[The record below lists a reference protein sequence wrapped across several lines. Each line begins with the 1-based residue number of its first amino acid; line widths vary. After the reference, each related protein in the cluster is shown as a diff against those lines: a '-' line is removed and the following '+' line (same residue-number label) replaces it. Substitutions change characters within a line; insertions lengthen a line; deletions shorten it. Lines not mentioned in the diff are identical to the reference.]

1 MTRYYSP
8 ILGRFL
14 QTDSAGTEDGLNL
27 YAHTGNDPVNLVDP
41 TGQWGEVVN
50 TALDYTPIVGGVKG
64 FYEAYQDPTWTN
76 IAAAGVGIFGPPGK
90 ALGKGGK
97 AIVSSPIVERGTQ
110 GIYEFIGK
118 SGKTYVGQSSNIPK
132 RLEQHLRSGKLPA
145 GTPVTTT
152 PVSGGKLQREI
163 AEQSR
168 IKELGGIKSG
178 NLENKVNPIG
188 PKREHLLP

>member
-27 YAHTGNDPVNLVDP
+27 YAYTGNDPVNLVDP

-50 TALDYTPIVGGVKG
+50 TALDYTLIVGGVKG

-76 IAAAGVGIFGPPGK
+76 IAAAGAGIFGPPGK

-97 AIVSSPIVERGTQ
+97 AAVKGLGNP
-110 GIYEFIGK
+110 FK
-118 SGKTYVGQSSNIPK
+118 DKTAKEIDAMFRKKGFEPK
-132 RLEQHLRSGKLPA
+132 GRDPA
-145 GTPVTTT
+145 GGY
-152 PVSGGKLQREI
+152 GGY
-163 AEQSR
+163 
-168 IKELGGIKSG
+168 
-178 NLENKVNPIG
+178 VNPKNDRSYHID
-188 PKREHLLP
+188 PKEWRNYREPNHVDVNRPKGSILPKKKYPYKED